1 MGKNKQVTCEI
12 CFKLMRSDKLK
23 DHMKVHQK
31 YSPTN
36 KTPQSVEDI
45 CSDMVLEIA
54 DKVVSS
60 TKESSGVKR
69 KYEEVTSEAQATIDE
84 EALEQSALK
93 IQREFEEKTALGKA
107 LESNFSSVSTSTSC
121 KPIYINEEAVFKAM
135 DMYAEEYNRKL
146 QLGEIVYKH
155 AQNRGIPE
163 ESLQKEYKKVKDL
176 YVKSMQNI
184 ASYNAVSTRKRKMR
198 ENKNKKSLL

>member
-1 MGKNKQVTCEI
+1 
-12 CFKLMRSDKLK
+12 
-23 DHMKVHQK
+23 MKVHQK

-69 KYEEVTSEAQATIDE
+69 KYEEDTSDAQATIDE

-107 LESNFSSVSTSTSC
+107 LESNFSSVYTSTSC
-121 KPIYINEEAVFKAM
+121 KPIYINEEAVSKAM

-155 AQNRGIPE
+155 SQNRGIPE
-163 ESLQKEYKKVKDL
+163 ESLQKE
-176 YVKSMQNI
+176 
-184 ASYNAVSTRKRKMR
+184 
-198 ENKNKKSLL
+198 

>member
-1 MGKNKQVTCEI
+1 
-12 CFKLMRSDKLK
+12 MRSDKLK

-163 ESLQKEYKKVKDL
+163 ESLPKEYKKAKDL

-184 ASYNAVSTRKRKMR
+184 ASYKADSKKNQRKMR

>member
-1 MGKNKQVTCEI
+1 MGKHKQAACQI
-12 CFKLMRSDKLK
+12 CFNFMRSDHLK

-69 KYEEVTSEAQATIDE
+69 KYEEVTTEAQATIDD

-107 LESNFSSVSTSTSC
+107 LESNFSSVSTVHC
-121 KPIYINEEAVFKAM
+121 VI
-135 DMYAEEYNRKL
+135 
-146 QLGEIVYKH
+146 
-155 AQNRGIPE
+155 
-163 ESLQKEYKKVKDL
+163 
-176 YVKSMQNI
+176 
-184 ASYNAVSTRKRKMR
+184 
-198 ENKNKKSLL
+198 

>member
-1 MGKNKQVTCEI
+1 
-12 CFKLMRSDKLK
+12 MRSDKLK

-69 KYEEVTSEAQATIDE
+69 KYEEVTTEAQATIY
-84 EALEQSALK
+84 LFLTLK
-93 IQREFEEKTALGKA
+93 SVYL
-107 LESNFSSVSTSTSC
+107 SS
-121 KPIYINEEAVFKAM
+121 IH
-135 DMYAEEYNRKL
+135 D
-146 QLGEIVYKH
+146 H
-155 AQNRGIPE
+155 H
-163 ESLQKEYKKVKDL
+163 
-176 YVKSMQNI
+176 
-184 ASYNAVSTRKRKMR
+184 
-198 ENKNKKSLL
+198 